1 MADERRDIMSVR
13 QAKEF
18 DIMAR
23 EKLGLSVLVL
33 MENAGRS
40 VAEEALKVLKDK
52 ERTAVAVV
60 CGKGNNG
67 GDGLVAC
74 RHLLCWGIKPNIF
87 LAAKINEV
95 RGEARVNLDILLK
108 MKQKVVEVNN
118 KNLALVRRTI
128 LESGLIIDALLG
140 IGIKREVNGIF
151 RDLINI
157 INVSKAYVIAVD
169 VPSGLDADSGKAL
182 GCCVKAD
189 KTVTFLAKKRG
200 MVLNNGRTYCGR
212 VIVKDLGVSL
222 SNDVKI

>member
-1 MADERRDIMSVR
+1 MKNIISVS
-13 QAKEF
+13 Q
-18 DIMAR
+18 AR
-23 EKLGLSVLVL
+23 EIDNRMRENFGVPCLVL

-40 VAEEALKVLKDK
+40 VAEEALKWLKGK
-52 ERTAVAVV
+52 KRTAVAIV

-74 RHLLCWGIKPNIF
+74 RHLMCRGIKPRIF
-87 LAAKINEV
+87 LAAKINHV

-108 MKQKVVEVNN
+108 MKQKVVEVNS
-118 KNLALVRRTI
+118 KNLASVRRSI

-140 IGIKREVNGIF
+140 VGIKREVSGIF

-157 INVSKAYVIAVD
+157 INISKAYIVAVD
-169 VPSGLDADSGKAL
+169 VPSGLDADSAKAL

-222 SNDVKI
+222 GSA

>member
-1 MADERRDIMSVR
+1 MKNIISVS
-13 QAKEF
+13 Q
-18 DIMAR
+18 AR
-23 EKLGLSVLVL
+23 EIDNRMRENFGVPCLVL

-40 VAEEALKVLKDK
+40 VAEEALKALRDK
-52 ERTAVAVV
+52 KRTGVVIV

-67 GDGLVAC
+67 ADGLAAC
-74 RHLLCWGIKPNIF
+74 RHLMCRGIKPKIF
-87 LAAKINEV
+87 LAAKISQV

-118 KNLALVRRTI
+118 KNLALVRRSI

-140 IGIKREVNGIF
+140 IGIKREVRGIF

-157 INVSKAYVIAVD
+157 INVSKAYIIAVD

-189 KTVTFLAKKRG
+189 KTVTFVAKKQG
-200 MVLNNGRTYCGR
+200 MISGAGPEYCGR
-212 VIVKDLGVSL
+212 VIVRDLGV
-222 SNDVKI
+222 KI